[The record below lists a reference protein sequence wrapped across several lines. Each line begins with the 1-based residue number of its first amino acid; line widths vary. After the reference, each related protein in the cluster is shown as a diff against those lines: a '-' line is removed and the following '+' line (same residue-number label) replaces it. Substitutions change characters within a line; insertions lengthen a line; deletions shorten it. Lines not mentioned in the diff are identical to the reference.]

1 VKQQLDDLGI
11 GLVAIGSGT
20 PLMANNFAE
29 EFEFTGELYVD
40 PTLDVYKAL
49 NCSRGVKLVLGFK
62 AMKEIK
68 KAIGDGYKQGLT
80 QGDGLQLGGSF
91 LFGKNCE
98 VLWQHLEKWAGN
110 HADLLELIQACKTAR
125 EGKPK

>member
-1 VKQQLDDLGI
+1 VKKQLDEMGI

-20 PLMANNFAE
+20 PLMAKNFAE
-29 EFEFTGELYVD
+29 EFGFDGELFVD
-40 PTLDVYKAL
+40 QSLDVYKAL
-49 NCSRGVKLVLGFK
+49 NCTRGVKVVLGFK

-91 LFGKNCE
+91 VFNKKCE
-98 VLWQHLEKWAGN
+98 VVWQHLERWAGD
-110 HADLLELIQACKTAR
+110 HADLKELLQVCAAAK
-125 EGKPK
+125 EGKTN

>member
-1 VKQQLDDLGI
+1 MGI

-20 PLMANNFAE
+20 PLMAKNFAE
-29 EFEFTGELYVD
+29 EFGFAGDLYVD
-40 PTLDVYKAL
+40 QALEVYKAL

-68 KAIGDGYKQGLT
+68 KAIGDGHKQGLT

-91 LFGKNCE
+91 IFGKNCE
-98 VLWQHLEKWAGN
+98 VFWQHLEKWAGD
-110 HADLLELIQACKTAR
+110 HADLKELLQACAAAKEGNKTN
-125 EGKPK
+125 